1 MSNNPVDGGAGDD
14 FLEQILGFP
23 VYAGADSNL
32 AGNEVPMMLQLN
44 SGDRSGNLGGGDG
57 GGGGFEFPLG
67 LSLEQGKGSG
77 EYFKMDHEEASGSGK
92 RFRSDDV
99 VDSRGSPN
107 IRTVRVGDYR
117 FFWCN
122 LVLNLLYRFVLE
134 REKLID

>member
-1 MSNNPVDGGAGDD
+1 MTLLFYAMKTLHNLYECVCVFQKYQDLKLADHIKLSFACPDRLSN
-14 FLEQILGFP
+14 ITWI
-23 VYAGADSNL
+23 
-32 AGNEVPMMLQLN
+32 
-44 SGDRSGNLGGGDG
+44 
-57 GGGGFEFPLG
+57 
-67 LSLEQGKGSG
+67 
-77 EYFKMDHEEASGSGK
+77 DHEEASGSGK